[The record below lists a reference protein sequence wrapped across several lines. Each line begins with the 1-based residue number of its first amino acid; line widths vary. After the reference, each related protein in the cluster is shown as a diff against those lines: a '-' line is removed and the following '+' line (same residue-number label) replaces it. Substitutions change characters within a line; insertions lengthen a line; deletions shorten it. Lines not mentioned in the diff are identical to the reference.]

1 MIDDCEL
8 AIWLTSSAATQS
20 LIDSGKIEQH
30 LETWRRLIFQ
40 RTQNYVYV
48 LPLNPHRRHA
58 IASSLFGHYE
68 IAMHLAQLH

>member
-1 MIDDCEL
+1 VIDDCEL
-8 AIWLTSSAATQS
+8 AIWLTSSVATQS

-30 LETWRRLIFQ
+30 LEAWGRFIPE
-40 RTQNYVYV
+40 RTQHYVYT

-58 IASSLFGHYE
+58 VASSLFSHYE